1 MKNTQSVTIKEKITN
16 EKFLHFK
23 LGDLQVKVPII
34 QGGMGVGVSLA
45 KLAAAVANEGGI
57 GIISGAQPG
66 FKEDDFKTDNDGA
79 NVTWSC
85 KRIQEARR

>member
-1 MKNTQSVTIKEKITN
+1 MKIPS
-16 EKFLHFK
+16 FK

-79 NVTWSC
+79 NVRGLA
-85 KRIQEARR
+85 KEIQEARRLSLMGSLALIF